1 VIALAVLLLF
11 TSYADATSTA
21 DVPSHD
27 MAWTEAQKSATY
39 DLWLAR
45 HDKAYNNALGGGEY
59 DCRF

>member
-1 VIALAVLLLF
+1 
-11 TSYADATSTA
+11 
-21 DVPSHD
+21 